1 MDLPFCSY
9 YRRYVLLH
17 PLTFTGI
24 KFPAFITIYL
34 KGVTTISVSQM
45 IMTNAERTQMIHS
58 FIVKTREESSWH
70 ETTRGI

>member
-24 KFPAFITIYL
+24 KFPAGFHNNL
-34 KGVTTISVSQM
+34 SEGGHNNFSISDDYDQM
-45 IMTNAERTQMIHS
+45 QSVR
-58 FIVKTREESSWH
+58 K
-70 ETTRGI
+70 